1 MGLESGKSRRKARDL
16 QKELRAWPPGDVS
29 NVIIPEELECVCLHL
44 PVFELPLFAGA
55 VIT

>member
-1 MGLESGKSRRKARDL
+1 MGLESGESRRKARDL

-44 PVFELPLFAGA
+44 PVFELPLLAGA